1 MDAGLSLKQMADLA
15 QAVEVNSALKCL
27 TSQVQKMQSLAVS
40 GWITENNGPMSGD
53 PTARPW
59 LQTPRHPSAPSS
71 TSPAAASWACISSAS
86 LAHVSWRA
94 LEGVNLGLRFA
105 CLLVFEWET
114 AKIQELFSNFNILF
128 STGEKQIPTIQ
139 VIATP
144 SIHRV
149 RFPSRFLIFQGWK
162 ERLPLGPTSDPSIMW
177 TQCMHIHSTTSL
189 SLLEWL
195 WHGYHESILRYS
207 PIFIVNSTEIRRCLP
222 LVSKLNGPLTALPLK
237 HKLHVP
243 RH

>member
-1 MDAGLSLKQMADLA
+1 MHPVAPALLQRAGRAS
-15 QAVEVNSALKCL
+15 
-27 TSQVQKMQSLAVS
+27 
-40 GWITENNGPMSGD
+40 
-53 PTARPW
+53 PW
-59 LQTPRHPSAPSS
+59 LP
-71 TSPAAASWACISSAS
+71 

-114 AKIQELFSNFNILF
+114 AKIQELFSNFNTLF

-144 SIHRV
+144 SIHQV

-177 TQCMHIHSTTSL
+177 TQCMHIHSITSL

>member
-1 MDAGLSLKQMADLA
+1 MIQWVVTLQHAHGYRPHGTPLHPVAPALLQRAGRAS
-15 QAVEVNSALKCL
+15 
-27 TSQVQKMQSLAVS
+27 
-40 GWITENNGPMSGD
+40 
-53 PTARPW
+53 
-59 LQTPRHPSAPSS
+59 PRLP
-71 TSPAAASWACISSAS
+71 

-177 TQCMHIHSTTSL
+177 TQCMHIHSITSL

-222 LVSKLNGPLTALPLK
+222 LVTKLNGPLTALPLK